1 MLIGS
6 PRVSQSP
13 GSGVPFCFK
22 WGRTEALNEKAHR
35 CCQEITKKTVKRRTK
50 RASRSSSG
58 TWSAR
63 SYLAFDRCPV
73 TATGEEPDEAA
84 FDNACLS
91 IGDPNRAEACH
102 HRLEPKQRPAPQ
114 ASNAEKISRNIDIQ
128 LSLCD
133 QNPARERN
141 LCPPHRGGRCLVCLT
156 PFHGADMRPDSIG
169 IGSPSR

>member
-6 PRVSQSP
+6 PEFPDHPEVVSHSVLNGDEP
-13 GSGVPFCFK
+13 RRDMRRPIGVAK
-22 WGRTEALNEKAHR
+22 RS
-35 CCQEITKKTVKRRTK
+35 QKKPVKRRTK

-102 HRLEPKQRPAPQ
+102 HRLEPKQRPAPH

-156 PFHGADMRPDSIG
+156 NS
-169 IGSPSR
+169 